1 LREEGELTLDFGN
14 GLNVTVSQQGF
25 SGSGT
30 LTALASYKRETQPYE
45 DFDFKG
51 YAKALRSALDVVSAQ
66 KSILQG
72 AQGQVDITVS
82 AVNGTYSG
90 AGTQSGNSAVL
101 SSLLGQAVGGS
112 LGKQDASSQL
122 AYAQNLIMNSM
133 LNVYGTQAN
142 DLSGSILSLFSSTNT
157 AAVSPYAS
165 LFG

>member
-1 LREEGELTLDFGN
+1 
-14 GLNVTVSQQGF
+14 
-25 SGSGT
+25 
-30 LTALASYKRETQPYE
+30 
-45 DFDFKG
+45 
-51 YAKALRSALDVVSAQ
+51 VVSAQ

-101 SSLLGQAVGGS
+101 SSLLGQGVGGS